1 MIDRGT
7 CKAMLRESARL
18 MLEQADRLSDIDS
31 KFGDGDHGITITK
44 IAKLMDERAEAWDEE
59 SIKDFLDDLG
69 MAAMAVRGGSAGPL
83 YGTMIGGLG
92 ARLEDDENELSAD
105 AARAVT
111 ATPPSARPTREPCRP
126 RCSCAGLQREPRIIR
141 QSGLPRRAAGLSFP
155 AVKRL
160 RRSTMQMKKFI
171 NDPENLTAELLEG
184 LALANPDILEL
195 GEDNMVINKKL
206 AEADRVTIVTQGG
219 SGHEP
224 AIEGFV
230 GEGMVDIDV
239 VGDIFAAPGPQA
251 CVDAIKLADKG
262 KGVLY
267 IVLNHAGD
275 MLTGNMTMKQCKKQG
290 LNVVKV
296 VTQED
301 VSNAPREN
309 ADDRR
314 GLVGCIPTYKIAG
327 AAAAEGRSLEEVAAV
342 AQRFAD
348 NMATLA
354 VAVRGATHP
363 QTGTLLAELGD
374 DEMEIGMG
382 QHGEEGGGRQ
392 PMKSADETAAIMVNA
407 LAKDIGIQP
416 GEKVMLIVN
425 GSGATTLMEQ
435 LIVYRAAV
443 KELAKQDIEVV
454 ANFVGEMLTVQEQAG
469 FQMFMARMDDELL
482 RLWNAPC
489 NTPYL
494 KK

>member
-1 MIDRGT
+1 
-7 CKAMLRESARL
+7 
-18 MLEQADRLSDIDS
+18 
-31 KFGDGDHGITITK
+31 
-44 IAKLMDERAEAWDEE
+44 
-59 SIKDFLDDLG
+59 
-69 MAAMAVRGGSAGPL
+69 
-83 YGTMIGGLG
+83 
-92 ARLEDDENELSAD
+92 
-105 AARAVT
+105 
-111 ATPPSARPTREPCRP
+111 
-126 RCSCAGLQREPRIIR
+126 
-141 QSGLPRRAAGLSFP
+141 
-155 AVKRL
+155 
-160 RRSTMQMKKFI
+160 
-171 NDPENLTAELLEG
+171 
-184 LALANPDILEL
+184 
-195 GEDNMVINKKL
+195 
-206 AEADRVTIVTQGG
+206 
-219 SGHEP
+219 
-224 AIEGFV
+224 
-230 GEGMVDIDV
+230 MVDIDV

-354 VAVRGATHP
+354 
-363 QTGTLLAELGD
+363 
-374 DEMEIGMG
+374 
-382 QHGEEGGGRQ
+382 
-392 PMKSADETAAIMVNA
+392 
-407 LAKDIGIQP
+407 
-416 GEKVMLIVN
+416 IVN

>member
-1 MIDRGT
+1 
-7 CKAMLRESARL
+7 
-18 MLEQADRLSDIDS
+18 
-31 KFGDGDHGITITK
+31 
-44 IAKLMDERAEAWDEE
+44 
-59 SIKDFLDDLG
+59 
-69 MAAMAVRGGSAGPL
+69 
-83 YGTMIGGLG
+83 
-92 ARLEDDENELSAD
+92 
-105 AARAVT
+105 
-111 ATPPSARPTREPCRP
+111 
-126 RCSCAGLQREPRIIR
+126 
-141 QSGLPRRAAGLSFP
+141 
-155 AVKRL
+155 
-160 RRSTMQMKKFI
+160 MQMKKFI

-239 VGDIFAAPGPQA
+239 VGDIFAATGPQA

>member
-1 MIDRGT
+1 
-7 CKAMLRESARL
+7 
-18 MLEQADRLSDIDS
+18 
-31 KFGDGDHGITITK
+31 
-44 IAKLMDERAEAWDEE
+44 
-59 SIKDFLDDLG
+59 
-69 MAAMAVRGGSAGPL
+69 
-83 YGTMIGGLG
+83 
-92 ARLEDDENELSAD
+92 
-105 AARAVT
+105 
-111 ATPPSARPTREPCRP
+111 
-126 RCSCAGLQREPRIIR
+126 
-141 QSGLPRRAAGLSFP
+141 
-155 AVKRL
+155 
-160 RRSTMQMKKFI
+160 MQMKKFI

-327 AAAAEGRSLEEVAAV
+327 AAAAEGRSLE
-342 AQRFAD
+342 
-348 NMATLA
+348 
-354 VAVRGATHP
+354 
-363 QTGTLLAELGD
+363 LGD

>member
-1 MIDRGT
+1 M
-7 CKAMLRESARL
+7 K
-18 MLEQADRLSDIDS
+18 
-31 KFGDGDHGITITK
+31 
-44 IAKLMDERAEAWDEE
+44 
-59 SIKDFLDDLG
+59 
-69 MAAMAVRGGSAGPL
+69 
-83 YGTMIGGLG
+83 
-92 ARLEDDENELSAD
+92 
-105 AARAVT
+105 
-111 ATPPSARPTREPCRP
+111 
-126 RCSCAGLQREPRIIR
+126 
-141 QSGLPRRAAGLSFP
+141 
-155 AVKRL
+155 
-160 RRSTMQMKKFI
+160 MKKFI
-171 NDPENLTAELLEG
+171 NDPGDLTAELLEG
-184 LALANPDILEL
+184 LAMANSDIIEL
-195 GEDNMVINKKL
+195 GEDNMVINKAL
-206 AEADRVTIVTQGG
+206 SSADRVTIVSQGG

-230 GEGMVDIDV
+230 GEGMVDIAV
-239 VGDIFAAPGPQA
+239 VGDVFAAPGPVA
-251 CVDAIKLADKG
+251 CVDAIKQADKG

-275 MLTGNMTMKQCKKQG
+275 MLTGNKTMKMLAKSG
-290 LNVVKV
+290 DVEVRKV

-301 VSNAPREN
+301 IANAPREN

-314 GLVGCIPTYKIAG
+314 GLVGCVATYKIAG
-327 AAAAEGRSLEEVAAV
+327 AAAAEGRSLDEVADIT
-342 AQRFAD
+342 QRFAD

-363 QTGTLLAELGD
+363 QTGQLLAELGD

-392 PMKSADETAAIMVNA
+392 PMKSADETAKIMVNA
-407 LAKDIGIQP
+407 LVKDIGIQS
-416 GEKVMLIVN
+416 GEKVMLFIN

-435 LIVYRAAV
+435 LIVYRAAA
-443 KELAKQDIEVV
+443 KELEAQNIEVV
-454 ANFVGEMLTVQEQAG
+454 ANWVGEILTVQEQVG

>member
-1 MIDRGT
+1 
-7 CKAMLRESARL
+7 
-18 MLEQADRLSDIDS
+18 
-31 KFGDGDHGITITK
+31 
-44 IAKLMDERAEAWDEE
+44 
-59 SIKDFLDDLG
+59 
-69 MAAMAVRGGSAGPL
+69 
-83 YGTMIGGLG
+83 
-92 ARLEDDENELSAD
+92 
-105 AARAVT
+105 
-111 ATPPSARPTREPCRP
+111 
-126 RCSCAGLQREPRIIR
+126 
-141 QSGLPRRAAGLSFP
+141 
-155 AVKRL
+155 
-160 RRSTMQMKKFI
+160 MQMKKFI

-239 VGDIFAAPGPQA
+239 VGDIFAARGPQA

-327 AAAAEGRSLEEVAAV
+327 AAAAQGRSLEEVAAV